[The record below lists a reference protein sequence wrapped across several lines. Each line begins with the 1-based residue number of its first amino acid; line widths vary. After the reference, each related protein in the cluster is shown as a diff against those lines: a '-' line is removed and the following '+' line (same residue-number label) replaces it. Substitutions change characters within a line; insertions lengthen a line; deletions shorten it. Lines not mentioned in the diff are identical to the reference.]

1 MKKIQV
7 VFLMSYDYDKLKK
20 SIPPVYKGADTIFI
34 AIDKEF
40 RTWSGQ
46 KFEVEKGFF
55 EWLKAFDI
63 DNKIILYRDDFYIPE
78 LSAIDN
84 DTRERHM
91 LSLKMG
97 IGNWLVQVDADEI
110 FVNFEKFIKEL
121 RKYDHYLDSPEK
133 KRIQIAGF
141 LVHLYK
147 YTENGIL
154 YVNAPHKFMLAT
166 NYPNY
171 KQARQT
177 KERVI
182 YTNTILL
189 HETLCRTEKELRF
202 KIENWGHNVDVN
214 DSFLEKWIS
223 VDENNYKE
231 FKDFYYIEPERWKK
245 LGYLNSQ
252 DDKEL
257 KRIAENDKD
266 FNISSIYLF
275 FKNFGQW
282 FKYLAK

>member
-7 VFLMSYDYDKLKK
+7 GFLMSYDYNKLKK
-20 SIPPVYKGADTIFI
+20 SIPPVYKEADDIFI
-34 AIDKEF
+34 AIDNEY

-46 KFEVEKGFF
+46 KFEVEQGFF
-55 EWLKAFDI
+55 EWLKAFDV

-78 LSAIDN
+78 LSAIEN

-110 FVNFEKFIKEL
+110 FINFENFIKEL
-121 RKYDHYLDSPEK
+121 RKYDHYLENPEK

-171 KQARQT
+171 KCARQT
-177 KERVI
+177 KSVLFIQIPFYFTKPFVGQKKNCDLKSRI
-182 YTNTILL
+182 GDIILM
-189 HETLCRTEKELRF
+189 
-202 KIENWGHNVDVN
+202 
-214 DSFLEKWIS
+214 
-223 VDENNYKE
+223 
-231 FKDFYYIEPERWKK
+231 
-245 LGYLNSQ
+245 
-252 DDKEL
+252 
-257 KRIAENDKD
+257 
-266 FNISSIYLF
+266 
-275 FKNFGQW
+275 
-282 FKYLAK
+282 